1 MGWRSGIIALVAAVV
16 ACGCSGTAAAPA
28 AGKPLTVGCSTAVTT
43 GSLVPGIHPV
53 TAAVAGSPTA
63 VVSTASGRWVFA
75 SVTSGGTGAVGVFAA
90 SPGSLRLVRTVPLPG
105 AAAWGM
111 AMTHDG
117 RYLLVADYRATVVLR
132 AGVLEQGHGDPVAGV
147 LADAGTGQF
156 EVAVSADDRY
166 AFVSDETSGALSVFD
181 LARAL
186 RDGFTAPRVAI
197 GTVPLAYG
205 ALGVAVSP
213 DGSRLYVTT
222 FGGYG
227 PHGLL
232 WVIDAPRAEDGA
244 GDQAVLGKAYA
255 GCQPV
260 RVAVSPDGATAWVTT
275 EQSNALLAFAT
286 ADLARDPG
294 RALRA
299 VVPVGSE
306 PAGLVL
312 ADGGRIAL
320 VANSNRGL
328 VPGTGG
334 PASQT
339 VSVISTAAAL
349 AGRPAAIGAIPAGR
363 FARDLSV
370 NPAVNEAYLGNFNSG
385 TIEEF
390 PVPTKSTRGGITPV
404 PDGQGPAEPARLDR
418 RRSALSGQPVLPG
431 CGQAGSTYRSVNP
444 REAAASADGRP
455 AHS

>member
-1 MGWRSGIIALVAAVV
+1 MGVRSGIIALMAAMVV
-16 ACGCSGTAAAPA
+16 CGCSGTAAAPA

-43 GSLVPGIHPV
+43 GSFVPGIHPV
-53 TAAVAGSPTA
+53 TATVAGSPTA

-75 SVTSGGTGAVGVFAA
+75 SVTSGGTGAVEVFAA

-105 AAAWGM
+105 AAAAWGM

-132 AGVLEQGHGDPVAGV
+132 VDVLEQGHGDPAVGV

-166 AFVSDETSGALSVFD
+166 AFMSDETSGALSVFD

-186 RDGFTAPRVAI
+186 RDGFTAPQVAI
-197 GTVPLAYG
+197 GIVPLAYG

-222 FGGYG
+222 FGSYG

-232 WVIDAPRAEDGA
+232 WVIDAARAEDGA
-244 GDQAVLGKAYA
+244 EDQAVLGKAYA

-286 ADLARDPG
+286 ANLVRDPG

-306 PAGLVL
+306 PAGVVL

-349 AGRPAAIGAIPAGR
+349 AGRPAGIGAIPAGR
-363 FARDLSV
+363 FPRDLSV
-370 NPAVNEAYLGNFNSG
+370 NPAINEVYLGNFNSG

-390 PVPTKSTRGGITPV
+390 PVPAATTPR
-404 PDGQGPAEPARLDR
+404 A
-418 RRSALSGQPVLPG
+418 
-431 CGQAGSTYRSVNP
+431 
-444 REAAASADGRP
+444 
-455 AHS
+455 